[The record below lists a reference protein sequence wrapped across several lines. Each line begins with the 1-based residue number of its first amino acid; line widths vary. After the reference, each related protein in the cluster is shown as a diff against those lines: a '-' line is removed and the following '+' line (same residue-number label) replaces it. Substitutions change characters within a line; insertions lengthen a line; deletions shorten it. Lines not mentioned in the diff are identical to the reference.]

1 MPDEITTRSPKVR
14 RSTLRTRQRRALAAL
29 LPATLLL
36 AACGSGSGGGNSGG
50 GSGGG
55 SGDDKTVTMWTLE
68 DVQSRI
74 DATKKIAADY
84 SAQAGV
90 KVEVVAI
97 AEDQFNQLITAA
109 AGADKMPD
117 VVAALGLAGVQDLA
131 SNDLLDTDASAKVV
145 QDLGANTF
153 SERALKL
160 TQSSDGKQLAV
171 PSDGWAQQLLYRK
184 DLFQAQGLK
193 EPKTFADIQAAAAKL
208 KSKDMSGIALADAP
222 GDSFTQQT
230 FEHLALADGCQ
241 LVGGDGAITLNSAPC
256 AETFNTVATLAKQ
269 YGPPGNQDVDST
281 RASYFAGKSAMT
293 VWSSF
298 ILDEMAGLRK
308 DALPT
313 CPQCR
318 KDKTY
323 LAKNTGIVSSLQGPS
338 GKAPAQYGEITSWAI
353 TDGAS
358 GATSEFVKHMMG
370 PAYLKW
376 LALAPEGKVPVRK
389 GSADKPTEFSDGWAN
404 LEAGVDTKAK
414 LSSVYSPEVL
424 ATLQKSPDTF
434 QRWGIEQGKGALA
447 GAMLAELPVPKA
459 LNTVITG
466 KADATQA
473 AAQAQKAVEEI
484 AKGLE

>member
-1 MPDEITTRSPKVR
+1 MPGKT
-14 RSTLRTRQRRALAAL
+14 TLRRPTTPRMAVARALAAL

-36 AACGSGSGGGNSGG
+36 AACGSGSSGG
-50 GSGGG
+50 GSDGG
-55 SGDDKTVTMWTLE
+55 SGGGDDKTVTMWTLE

-84 SAQAGV
+84 SAKAGV

-109 AGADKMPD
+109 AGAGKLPD
-117 VVAALGLAGVQDLA
+117 VVAALGLSGVQDLA
-131 SNDLLDTDASAKVV
+131 SNQLLDTGAATKVV
-145 QDLGANTF
+145 SDLGGNTF
-153 SERALKL
+153 SPRALKL

-171 PSDGWAQQLLYRK
+171 PSDGWAQLLLYRK
-184 DLFQAQGLK
+184 DLFAAQGLS

-208 KSKDMSGIALADAP
+208 KSKDMAGIALADAP

-230 FEHLALADGCQ
+230 FEHLALANGCQ
-241 LVGGDGAITLNSAPC
+241 LVGGDGAITLTSPAC
-256 AETFNTVATLAKQ
+256 VQTFDTVASLAKQ

-281 RASYFAGKSAMT
+281 RATYFAGKAAMT

-298 ILDEMAGLRK
+298 ILDELAGLRK

-318 KDKTY
+318 KDPTF

-338 GKAPAQYGEITSWAI
+338 GKTPAQYGEVTSWTI
-353 TDGAS
+353 MDGAS
-358 GATSEFVKHMMG
+358 AATSDFVKHMMG
-370 PAYLKW
+370 PAYLQW
-376 LALAPEGKVPVRK
+376 VGLAPEGKVPVRR
-389 GSADKPTEFSDGWAN
+389 GTADKPKEFSQGWAN

-414 LSSVYSPEVL
+414 LSSVYSPQVL

-459 LNTVITG
+459 LNTMVTG

-473 AAQAQKAVEEI
+473 AGQAQKAVEEI
-484 AKGLE
+484 AKSLG